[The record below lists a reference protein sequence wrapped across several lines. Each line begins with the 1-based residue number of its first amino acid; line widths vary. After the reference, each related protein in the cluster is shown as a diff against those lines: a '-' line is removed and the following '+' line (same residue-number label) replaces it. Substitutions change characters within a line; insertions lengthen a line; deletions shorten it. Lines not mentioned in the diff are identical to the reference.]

1 MNKENEIE
9 LPDHTI
15 KELCEIGLEVVL
27 NRYFEKLKDRAED
40 DGEEWDDER
49 MNIVGQ
55 NGNDGL
61 HYVDYGAGKRG
72 IQHKMKAEFGK
83 LGEVWDDEKE
93 DTDAL

>member
-1 MNKENEIE
+1 MNMKNEIE

-27 NRYFEKLKDRAED
+27 NRYFEKLKDKAKD
-40 DGEEWDDER
+40 AGEEW
-49 MNIVGQ
+49 
-55 NGNDGL
+55 NDGL

-72 IQHKMKAEFGK
+72 IQHKMKPEFGK

-93 DTDAL
+93 QSND

>member
-40 DGEEWDDER
+40 DGEEWDDE
-49 MNIVGQ
+49 
-55 NGNDGL
+55 
-61 HYVDYGAGKRG
+61 
-72 IQHKMKAEFGK
+72 
-83 LGEVWDDEKE
+83 KE